1 MVREGAELR
10 ASSRRGF
17 LRAAGAA
24 ASGGVVLAGCGSGKG
39 LHARVKR
46 LGPVARPDVETL
58 NRLLDLE
65 YWAIAAYTAGI
76 PLLAP
81 SAVPAARQFLQ
92 QELAHAGELSGL
104 VKQAGGKA
112 RKPAP
117 SYDLGHPMRS
127 REVLSLLHRIER
139 SQLAAYL
146 EAIPRLQPARVR
158 AAAAAILAN
167 DAQHVSIL
175 RLELGL
181 SPLPAALVGRAE

>member
-1 MVREGAELR
+1 VLE
-10 ASSRRGF
+10 
-17 LRAAGAA
+17 AAGAA
-24 ASGGVVLAGCGSGKG
+24 ACGAVVLSGCGSPKS
-39 LHARVKR
+39 LHARVRR
-46 LGPVARPDVETL
+46 LGPVARADVSIL
-58 NRLLDLE
+58 NGLLDLE
-65 YWAIAAYTAGI
+65 HQAIAAYTAGI

-81 SAVPAARQFLQ
+81 AAVPAARKFLE
-92 QELAHAGELSGL
+92 QELSHAGELSGL

-117 SYDLGHPMRS
+117 GYDLGHPTSS
-127 REVLSLLHRIER
+127 RQVLALLHRIER

-146 EAIPRLQPARVR
+146 HAIPRLQPARVR

-181 SPLPAALVGRAE
+181 PPIPAPLVSGEE